1 MPEFL
6 PNIIDHILVF
16 VIGILLP
23 LRSMKAQKMLKKMHF
38 SPVMKSR
45 LYIGNSISLW
55 VMALLLAGANW
66 LMGRHPIEFGLSW
79 PPEKMNDY
87 ALWSLLGFILLYG
100 ADLLYETAFPKS
112 RKKTVKDWQENIP
125 FLPASFSEFTKFI
138 PLAITAGVC
147 EEFIF
152 RGYFISYFYNLLGK
166 DHVYLAIFIPTL
178 IFALVHQYQGRKA
191 MVKIFFMAVF
201 FGLIYYYT
209 GSLWQVMLI
218 HFLVDLIGGFAAWR
232 LLKDIPLTEAMP
244 QEISLTDPELSADET
259 TLTADPQDPEQED

>member
-1 MPEFL
+1 MPEFS
-6 PNIIDHILVF
+6 PNIIDHILIF
-16 VIGILLP
+16 IIGILLP
-23 LRSMKAQKMLKKMHF
+23 IRSMKAQEMLKKMHF
-38 SPVMKSR
+38 TPLMKNR

-66 LMGRHPIEFGLSW
+66 MMGRHPIEFGLSW

-87 ALWSLLGFILLYG
+87 AWWSLLGFMVLYG
-100 ADLLYETAFPKS
+100 ADLIYETAFTKT
-112 RKKTVKDWQENIP
+112 RKKTIKDWRKNIP
-125 FLPASFSEFTKFI
+125 FLPADFPEFIKFI
-138 PLAITAGVC
+138 PLAITAGIC

-166 DHVYLAIFIPTL
+166 DQIYLAIFIPTL

-191 MVKIFFMAVF
+191 MVKIFFMAIF

-218 HFLVDLIGGFAAWR
+218 HFVVDFIGGFVAWQ
-232 LLKDIPLTEAMP
+232 LLKDVP
-244 QEISLTDPELSADET
+244 Q
-259 TLTADPQDPEQED
+259 PQIKEQEKTIEVNELPLEEKDLSLDPDSEQDI